1 MLSGRHDHAT
11 VLLPDGRVLVTGGTT
26 RVPWNP
32 NLAFTNATSEVYNPA
47 LGNWTP
53 MSRTLRERPGGHR
66 ALLLPTGRVLVTG
79 GTNDTGAELYI
90 P

>member
-26 RVPWNP
+26 KVGANP
-32 NLAFTNATSEVYNPA
+32 NGYRTNPTSEAYNPA
-47 LGNWTP
+47 LDTWTP
-53 MSRTLRERPGGHR
+53 TSRTARVRAGGHR

-79 GTNDTGAELYI
+79 GTNDTGTELYI